1 MNTHSLDLTRDGL
14 ISALSPKPG
23 LLLQTKAEFLR
34 DVIAMKHERGDTD
47 VDGFKQVCREFGSGT
62 NATVGGAAWAMRQ
75 WVANRKTWISEEQH
89 ARRVAFL
96 ADLDAVIAG
105 RFGIEFKAVA

>member
-23 LLLQTKAEFLR
+23 LHKPEFLR
-34 DVIAMKHERGDTD
+34 DVIAMKKARGDTD
-47 VDGFKQVCREFGSGT
+47 IADFTMVCREFGSGT

-75 WVANRKTWISEEQH
+75 WVAKRKTWISEAQH
-89 ARRVAFL
+89 ARRIAFL

-105 RFGIEFKAVA
+105 TFGVEFKAVA